1 MLEWNLLSLGP
12 AKASIKIMILK
23 VPQVSWQVVAEFTTS
38 YQVILKPKER
48 LRSLGTTDNLF
59 PWESSVINFLLDNV
73 LHIVQL
79 LWDFQDKAKQTKKKT
94 LRCLVK
100 SSLWPHTPHSQRL
113 GYSTWTSRRE
123 TGNNSETAMRHPS
136 TISSEFPWSQA
147 ILILCL
153 YNVKIQQQQHK

>member
-12 AKASIKIMILK
+12 DKASIKIVILK
-23 VPQVSWQVVAEFTTS
+23 VPQVSWQVVAEFTTP

-79 LWDFQDKAKQTKKKT
+79 LWGFQDKAKQKKDTEMPGQKFFMA
-94 LRCLVK
+94 
-100 SSLWPHTPHSQRL
+100 SHTPQ
-113 GYSTWTSRRE
+113 
-123 TGNNSETAMRHPS
+123 SETWLLNMS
-136 TISSEFPWSQA
+136 
-147 ILILCL
+147 
-153 YNVKIQQQQHK
+153 